1 VAIAPATNETLKTT
15 VEPGLA
21 VTEDKVKPGLW
32 ANAGSH
38 GRKNIQTMARRPN
51 VTCGDETIRRNMPG
65 PA

>member
-21 VTEDKVKPGLW
+21 VTEDKVKLGLW
-32 ANAGSH
+32 ADAGSH

-51 VTCGDETIRRNMPG
+51 VRRGDETIRRNVPR